1 MTCSQVVSVEEYMG
15 QYPNRQEEAMNNKH
29 FIAMWVRISILVDRM
44 REQQMVAGDSMRMDM
59 VKCVQEVMGGE
70 LPAVFMFIV
79 EYGGL
84 SKLWK
89 GDLEVACM
97 REMMGE
103 DFSETQAV
111 SYVDGILTTFNM
123 DGSFSIT
130 DSQEDQLAGAALT
143 IHQSQSGG

>member
-1 MTCSQVVSVEEYMG
+1 MTCSQVVSIEDYMVG
-15 QYPNRQEEAMNNKH
+15 QFPNRQEEAGNSKH
-29 FIAMWVRISILVDRM
+29 FIAIWVRISILVDRM
-44 REQQMVAGDSMRMDM
+44 REQQMVAGDSMRMDK

-84 SKLWK
+84 SKLWE

-103 DFSETQAV
+103 NLRETQAD
-111 SYVDGILTTFNM
+111 SYVDRILTTYKM
-123 DGSFSIT
+123 DEFFSLT
-130 DSQEDQLAGAALT
+130 DSQEDQLIG
-143 IHQSQSGG
+143 QP